1 MLHWWQLAF
10 INEQAAKSL
19 VDIEDAMM
27 VKSLLAA
34 LVAGILVPSAAS
46 AATVS
51 AVRPE
56 SVAEALKNLGY
67 TAELAR
73 DASGDP
79 LINADIG
86 GWQAALLF
94 YECNPRTHDGC
105 QSLQFVANFT
115 PEKKFTAEDALRF
128 NRNTRFASVSI
139 GKDESVMMTWDLVT
153 GKGIDLEV
161 FSNSVDMFR
170 SAMDTLGTEVFK

>member
-1 MLHWWQLAF
+1 
-10 INEQAAKSL
+10 
-19 VDIEDAMM
+19 MM
-27 VKSLLAA
+27 VKGMLAA
-34 LVAGILVPSAAS
+34 LALGFLVPSAAN
-46 AATVS
+46 ATVDS
-51 AVRPE
+51 AGKVSAIKPDG
-56 SVAEALKNLGY
+56 VAEALKNLGY
-67 TAELAR
+67 TAELAT
-73 DASGDP
+73 DANGDP

-94 YECNPRTHDGC
+94 YECNAKTHDGC

-115 PEKKFTAEDALRF
+115 PEKKFTAEDAVRF
-128 NRNTRFASVSI
+128 NRNTRFASVSL
-139 GKDESVMMTWDLVT
+139 GKDDAVMMTWDVVT